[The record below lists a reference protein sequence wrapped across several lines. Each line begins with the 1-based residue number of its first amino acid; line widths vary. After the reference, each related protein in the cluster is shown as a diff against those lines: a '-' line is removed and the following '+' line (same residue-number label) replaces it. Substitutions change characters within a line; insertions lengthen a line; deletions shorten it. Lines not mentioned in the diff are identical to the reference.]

1 MYVVFDFETTIIEK
15 YKRKANPLLP
25 ENYPVCSG
33 FLYAEKDW
41 DEYTDYHID
50 RDGQA
55 LPDDMFRDADLMV
68 GQNIRFDLMYI
79 WRHPQTIKFFKNGG
93 KVWDIQYAE
102 YLLTAQESTW
112 ASLDQMSKKY
122 GLELKPDNIKK
133 YWQAGVCTRDIP
145 QSELLPYQEHD
156 CRNTKEIFIRQWKQ
170 AKKLGL
176 LNSIWAHMD
185 GLMALLEMEYNGLAI
200 DKEAKENDQRE
211 LEGRLE
217 EIQEKLDTFIKKQF
231 PDLPF
236 EFNWGSNVH
245 VSALFF
251 GGSVKYTERE
261 LIGYCKGYRSIPMV
275 DEFGDPVRIKSG
287 PNKGKFRTVREE
299 YEDLDRPKYKN
310 NEYYYKFKRQT
321 NPQSNW
327 ATKVPGVYSVD
338 KYTILVLKNRGSKVA
353 ELLAEYNK
361 LNKDLSTYYKSIDDV
376 LYPDSIIHHMLNPT
390 VAITGRLS
398 SSNPNLQNLPK
409 GDKSKCRRMFVSRF
423 GAEGKM
429 IEVDEKQLE
438 VVIQAWF
445 SGDENMMKDVNDGVD
460 FHCVE
465 EHTEILTN
473 TGWQQ
478 ANKVNRNTQVAT
490 KNLKT
495 GFIEYE
501 PPQDV
506 WVAYNCPLVSIK
518 GDMHDELVSKQHT
531 VILDNKRTK
540 LDKLINS
547 KVKQTNF
554 SYCVTSDRKDYNI
567 SDNKLRLIVQ
577 TITDGKIQLRTHNGA
592 FNGIHWKLSKTRK
605 IKRLRELLDNMDII
619 YSTPKCPKTGINK
632 LQPTYTSIYGDEAYE
647 IYSYIGPEKNYPE
660 FFKSLSERQ
669 VHIVLEEL
677 GVTDGHCKGRQMV
690 LTSSSIKQLED
701 LQEMCVTSGVP
712 CKLNRYSVINYFTKQ
727 PMIRNELTI
736 VIQELYDRRYVEI
749 KDTYEKGTV
758 IGITTSNGTIITR
771 RNGKVVVTGN
781 CKRLAYKLSM
791 EYEDVLYKCTE
802 IHDQYFTGMRT
813 KIKTFSFQRAYGA
826 GATAIA
832 AETGLKIAEVKMLE
846 NDEKAMY
853 PLIEPFSDD
862 VMAACEASREW
873 TPYKTEQGEEVH
885 RGYYQSLTG
894 KYYSFKTI
902 DLPEYKQKQWV
913 EGEPRTQ
920 FYMPQIKN
928 YPIQGGGGEIVIGLL
943 GRLWRKKFLAKDNYG
958 HMAFMVNT
966 VHDCVWA
973 DSHDDKVAEVVWD
986 IEEVMTDVQGLFDD
1000 YYDGQIVPVKF
1011 RVETEV
1017 GLNLYEMEHYE
1028 H

>member
-33 FLYAEKDW
+33 FLYVEKDW

-55 LPDDMFRDADLMV
+55 LPDDMFRDADLIV

-156 CRNTKEIFIRQWKQ
+156 CRNTKEVFIRQWKQ

-200 DKEAKENDQRE
+200 DKEAKENDQKE
-211 LEGRLE
+211 IEDRLE
-217 EIQEKLDTFIKKQF
+217 EIQEKLDNFIKNTF

-236 EFNWGSNVH
+236 EFNWSSNVH

-299 YEDLDRPKYKN
+299 YKDLDRPKYKN

-361 LNKDLSTYYKSIDDV
+361 ISKDLSTYYKSIDDV

-445 SGDENMMKDVNDGVD
+445 SGDENMMKDVNEGVD
-460 FHCVE
+460 FH
-465 EHTEILTN
+465 
-473 TGWQQ
+473 
-478 ANKVNRNTQVAT
+478 
-490 KNLKT
+490 
-495 GFIEYE
+495 
-501 PPQDV
+501 
-506 WVAYNCPLVSIK
+506 
-518 GDMHDELVSKQHT
+518 
-531 VILDNKRTK
+531 
-540 LDKLINS
+540 
-547 KVKQTNF
+547 
-554 SYCVTSDRKDYNI
+554 
-567 SDNKLRLIVQ
+567 
-577 TITDGKIQLRTHNGA
+577 
-592 FNGIHWKLSKTRK
+592 
-605 IKRLRELLDNMDII
+605 
-619 YSTPKCPKTGINK
+619 
-632 LQPTYTSIYGDEAYE
+632 
-647 IYSYIGPEKNYPE
+647 
-660 FFKSLSERQ
+660 
-669 VHIVLEEL
+669 
-677 GVTDGHCKGRQMV
+677 
-690 LTSSSIKQLED
+690 
-701 LQEMCVTSGVP
+701 
-712 CKLNRYSVINYFTKQ
+712 
-727 PMIRNELTI
+727 
-736 VIQELYDRRYVEI
+736 
-749 KDTYEKGTV
+749 
-758 IGITTSNGTIITR
+758 
-771 RNGKVVVTGN
+771 

-791 EYEDVLYKCTE
+791 EYEDVLYKCTVE
-802 IHDQYFTGMRT
+802 HDQYFSGMRT

-862 VMAACEASREW
+862 VLAACEASREW

-958 HMAFMVNT
+958 GLAFMVNT

-986 IEEVMTDVQGLFDD
+986 IEEVMTDVQGLFDE